1 MSKTRKTYTAE
12 FKLQAVRMV
21 TDPHLAVA
29 EVARRL
35 GVTEGRLHDW
45 LKAYRAGGV
54 EAFPGHG
61 RLSPQ
66 DEEWHRLRAEIQRLE
81 AERDIL
87 KTAAAYFASHP
98 SGPSRSS
105 TSAATSGRWGGGA
118 RRSTFRPPGTTPGGI
133 GPPARPDSDG
143 RRCSTPWPRSMP
155 KCGTATAARG
165 WPSS

>member
-21 TDPHLAVA
+21 ADQHLAVA
-29 EVARRL
+29 EVARRI

-45 LKAYRAGGV
+45 LKAYRASGV

-66 DEEWHRLRAEIQRLE
+66 DEELHRLRAEVQRLK

-87 KTAAAYFASHP
+87 KKAAAYFASHP
-98 SGPSRSS
+98 S
-105 TSAATSGRWGGGA
+105 
-118 RRSTFRPPGTTPGGI
+118 
-133 GPPARPDSDG
+133 
-143 RRCSTPWPRSMP
+143 
-155 KCGTATAARG
+155 
-165 WPSS
+165 